1 MRGELGEVLRRR
13 VRVDDAAAREAREAD
28 VRQRGERA
36 AVGLHLL
43 ERRER
48 GEQPGAVVRAD
59 RGDVE
64 RGEPLGRLARGHAG
78 ERLGALVE
86 GQQRDDRAAATR
98 CAPPSIAST
107 SSSRS

>member
-1 MRGELGEVLRRR
+1 MFGS
-13 VRVDDAAAREAREAD
+13 AASARPSACICSS
-28 VRQRGERA
+28 
-36 AVGLHLL
+36 AV
-43 ERRER
+43 ER

-64 RGEPLGRLARGHAG
+64 RGEPVGRLARGDAR

-86 GQQRDDRAAATR
+86 GQQRDDRQVRDARARAA
-98 CAPPSIAST
+98 IASS